1 MEFIESLGLVVAGDT
16 AVQSINN
23 EITIENF
30 LNQAP
35 NHNIL
40 ELKNIQDSTRIID
53 RYEDLY
59 TFLVNQ
65 NIIVAKVE
73 GWSTLFTWSPKF
85 KVKDNLTMEEVKK
98 ALDPTNEH
106 YTSSS
111 TYSHKYLKER
121 LENMIKLYTIHIDR
135 LYIFLKNY
143 KHNVSDQVGAAH
155 KMITGKT
162 GGKNKKSKFYKNK
175 KSKIKTR
182 KHINGKKK

>member
-1 MEFIESLGLVVAGDT
+1 LGLVVAGDT
-16 AVQSINN
+16 AVQSMNN
-23 EITIENF
+23 EITIDNF
-30 LNQAP
+30 LHQAP
-35 NHNIL
+35 NHKIL
-40 ELKNIQDSTRIID
+40 EPRNNIQDNNRLIN

-73 GWSTLFTWSPKF
+73 GLSTLFTWSPKF
-85 KVKDNLTMEEVKK
+85 KVKDNLTEEEVKK

-111 TYSHKYLKER
+111 TNAHKYLKEK
-121 LENMIKLYTIHIDR
+121 LEEMIKLYTIHLHR
-135 LYIFLKNY
+135 LFHFLKNY
-143 KHNVSDQVGAAH
+143 KYNASDQVGAAH

-175 KSKIKTR
+175 RSKIKTR
-182 KHINGKKK
+182 KHRNGKKK